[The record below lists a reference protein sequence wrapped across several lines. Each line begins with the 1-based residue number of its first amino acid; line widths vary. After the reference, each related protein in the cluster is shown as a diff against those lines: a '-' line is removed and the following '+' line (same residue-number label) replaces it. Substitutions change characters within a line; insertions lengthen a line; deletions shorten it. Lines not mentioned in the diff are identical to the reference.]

1 MKYEDLAKIN
11 VNEHT
16 EKKANLTYLSWA
28 WAVDQLQR
36 LDNDANWS
44 YAEPKLFGNTM
55 MVFCT
60 VRAFGRERTAQ
71 LPVMDHR
78 NKAIPEPDSF
88 QVNVAMQR
96 CLAKAIALHGIGLYI
111 YAGEDLP
118 EGAEGKPQSAK
129 SVPAMAWDEL
139 TADQQTWLSDIAQ
152 GVRAELNA
160 KGPQAALDLIE
171 EQGLENDYK
180 IALWSRFDSKERS
193 AMKAATRKAA

>member
-1 MKYEDLAKIN
+1 MKYEEIAKIN

-44 YAEPKLFGNTM
+44 YAEPKQYGDTL

-60 VRAFGRERTAQ
+60 VTAFGRSRTAQ

-78 NKAIPEPDSF
+78 NKAIPNPDAF

-96 CLAKAIALHGIGLYI
+96 CLAKAVALHGLGLYI

-118 EGAEGKPQSAK
+118 EGEAGKPQSAK
-129 SVPAMAWDEL
+129 SITASAWDDLSE
-139 TADQQTWLSDIAQ
+139 DERTWLSDIAQ
-152 GVRAELNA
+152 GVRNELA
-160 KGPQAALDLIE
+160 TKGGEAAVKILE
-171 EQGLENDYK
+171 EQGLSADHK
-180 IALWSRFDSKERS
+180 AAIWSRFDSKERA
-193 AMKAATRKAA
+193 AMKKKAA